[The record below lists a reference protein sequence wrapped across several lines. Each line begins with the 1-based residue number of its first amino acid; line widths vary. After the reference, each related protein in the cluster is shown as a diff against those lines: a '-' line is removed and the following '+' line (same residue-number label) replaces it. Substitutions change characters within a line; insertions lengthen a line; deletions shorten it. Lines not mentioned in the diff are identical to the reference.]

1 MKRKNFVHTKQLE
14 VYLGF
19 KGIVEITYLYEGT
32 SEKHGEQFQWQY
44 LEAVSLPTGLL
55 EKRNDHGY
63 VDRR

>member
-44 LEAVSLPTGLL
+44 LEAVSCQP
-55 EKRNDHGY
+55 
-63 VDRR
+63 VC